1 MKELPDFVASELNLV
16 KIPVSRIARL
26 LRVPSWDEDQTT
38 AFGTYV
44 QNVYAGIERVLQY
57 LLREKGENIP
67 KSPMWHYDLL
77 KTSYACG
84 LAPPEIQPALENLMK
99 YRHRHVHG
107 YGHMLDELKLRE
119 LAAPISDVF
128 ELFNKHVTGLYKISS

>member
-1 MKELPDFVASELNLV
+1 MKELPDFVASELNLI

-26 LRVPSWDEDQTT
+26 LREPSWDEDQTT

-44 QNVYAGIERVLQY
+44 QNVYTGIENILQY
-57 LLREKGENIP
+57 ILKEKGENIP

-77 KTSYACG
+77 KTSDACG
-84 LAPPEIQPALENLMK
+84 LVPSETRPVLENLMK

-119 LAAPISDVF
+119 LAAQISDVF
-128 ELFNKHVTGLYKISS
+128 ELFNKHITSLYKISP